1 MASSGATATPILVDD
16 SDEEH
21 AAADQR
27 PSFAIV
33 TMTVE
38 GTTLRS
44 RVRTSKGYLDLFVLV
59 KAPLP
64 RRAAPRTRTRTAASG
79 RATRP

>member
-33 TMTVE
+33 TTVE